1 MTVGTKDT
9 TTDVTDVTTVTDITA
24 LTISFDQ
31 LTPPDPNFGRNGIGY
46 KCNARLKLVIHR
58 GDTYQPFNM
67 NA

>member
-24 LTISFDQ
+24 LTVSFDQ
-31 LTPPDPNFGRNGIGY
+31 LTPPDPTRRIRAYMQCQTETGY
-46 KCNARLKLVIHR
+46 TY

-67 NA
+67 YA